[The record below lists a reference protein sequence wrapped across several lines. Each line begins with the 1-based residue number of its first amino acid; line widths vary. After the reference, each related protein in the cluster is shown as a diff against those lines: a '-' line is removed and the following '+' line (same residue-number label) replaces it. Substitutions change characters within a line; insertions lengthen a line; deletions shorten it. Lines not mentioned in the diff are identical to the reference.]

1 MESVFFSSK
10 KIAAHIIVA
19 ADCRARRRANGRT
32 DLVRYD
38 VHRAPDAVETDGI
51 ECVNDNACACVCVF
65 ANGEPGGA
73 QFAALARG
81 DCDRDRASRKREH
94 KFTRFPACMMV
105 ESDPI
110 RLVRPSA
117 VIITH
122 QKGGS
127 DKTSY

>member
-1 MESVFFSSK
+1 
-10 KIAAHIIVA
+10 
-19 ADCRARRRANGRT
+19 
-32 DLVRYD
+32 
-38 VHRAPDAVETDGI
+38 
-51 ECVNDNACACVCVF
+51 
-65 ANGEPGGA
+65 
-73 QFAALARG
+73 
-81 DCDRDRASRKREH
+81 
-94 KFTRFPACMMV
+94 MMV